1 MGHRQL
7 RLLRRAQTFMV
18 LGFIASYIGS
28 ELIDGAVSGSVA
40 LGALAVIWVPFYQ
53 TLTQAED
60 MLAVVVTRWLE
71 RFPPTRVL
79 FGIEAIDLLVTV
91 AALVIVMIFPETALW
106 VLIGYLVVVSPLP
119 LFVDIAEEL
128 YLNDL
133 GQFDES
139 VVLRGNVLIST
150 ATAIAGSIMGR
161 PLGVV
166 LGALSVMVLLALSA
180 LMSLTA
186 LLLRHF
192 SVRQFDPSSS
202 AKKSTDQESD
212 SAEEFS
218 SAKRARKQLSFWQR
232 ARVWRA
238 ELLSGGYLSATAAGF
253 CTLTLAV
260 TGSYLGIW
268 IARGAQQTEITIR
281 MSVVMLLLG
290 ITAVAVPLVSGW
302 FMKRWSDAK
311 HSLAYW
317 VLVVATA
324 GFILAFIGALCSQHW
339 GSDRMLVVPG
349 FLVVTGG
356 LMAFS
361 FIASTARQA
370 VLKTAQFRRVIGWVF
385 TLSALGSFIG
395 VWLGFMFQ
403 VVENPIPGLLLS
415 GLICL
420 ALTAVARPRA
430 AHIET

>member
-1 MGHRQL
+1 
-7 RLLRRAQTFMV
+7 
-18 LGFIASYIGS
+18 
-28 ELIDGAVSGSVA
+28 
-40 LGALAVIWVPFYQ
+40 
-53 TLTQAED
+53 
-60 MLAVVVTRWLE
+60 
-71 RFPPTRVL
+71 
-79 FGIEAIDLLVTV
+79 
-91 AALVIVMIFPETALW
+91 
-106 VLIGYLVVVSPLP
+106 
-119 LFVDIAEEL
+119 
-128 YLNDL
+128 
-133 GQFDES
+133 
-139 VVLRGNVLIST
+139 
-150 ATAIAGSIMGR
+150 
-161 PLGVV
+161 
-166 LGALSVMVLLALSA
+166 MVLLALSA
-180 LMSLTA
+180 LMSITA

-339 GSDRMLVVPG
+339 GWDRMLVAPG
-349 FLVVTGG
+349 FLVITGG

-361 FIASTARQA
+361 FISSTARQA

-395 VWLGFMFQ
+395 VWLGFLFQ